1 MGKIVQSLKINEIFY
16 SLQGEGNR
24 AGEPSIFI
32 RLQGCSA
39 KNACL
44 KSGIECDTEFESGKE
59 MNLVAIEDYIGARL
73 YNTIR
78 HDYRV
83 KNNMWIV
90 WTGGEPCDQLTEEIV
105 EYFTDLGYKQAIE
118 TSGIKTPPK
127 NLDYICLSPKVAE
140 HVIEKK
146 FKDIEIDEIRWVRS
160 KDQEIPQTKLKSKY
174 YYISPHSDGDQL
186 NADNLKWCIELCK
199 HNPKWRLSIQQHKI
213 WNVR

>member
-127 NLDYICLSPKVAE
+127 NLDYICFY
-140 HVIEKK
+140 HIN
-146 FKDIEIDEIRWVRS
+146 I
-160 KDQEIPQTKLKSKY
+160 LKSNIPNKQTNKQY
-174 YYISPHSDGDQL
+174 HHMNNS
-186 NADNLKWCIELCK
+186 
-199 HNPKWRLSIQQHKI
+199 
-213 WNVR
+213 